1 MSPAIKTFEVLEEA
15 ETDQLATQ
23 ISQLLRT
30 GDTILLEGDIG
41 AGKTAFCRA
50 LIKAQCGPATDVPS
64 PTFTIVQTYDANDF
78 EIWHCDLYRLGGPD
92 DILELGLDAAFEDAV
107 VLVEWPDRLGD
118 LKPSDALELSIS
130 LVGDYRRFSFS
141 GSAKWAKRLGDLNV

>member
-1 MSPAIKTFEVLEEA
+1 MSPAIQTFEVLEEA
-15 ETDQLATQ
+15 ETDQLATK
-23 ISQLLRT
+23 ISQLLST

-41 AGKTAFCRA
+41 AGKTAFGRA
-50 LIKAQCGPATDVPS
+50 LIKARCGPATDVPS
-64 PTFTIVQTYDANDF
+64 PTFSIVQTYDADDI

-92 DILELGLDAAFEDAV
+92 DILELGLDAAFKDAV

-130 LVGDYRRFSFS
+130 LVGDKRRFSFS